1 MATVFTETRTLG
13 ATRRKPSTF
22 KGDLV
27 LMLIALETGVAIGL
41 GLIGQPWSDWTR
53 LDTGITALSRVL
65 AMTGTAFALF
75 SILLSARIP
84 WVERSIGQ
92 DRLIRWHRTLGPYSI
107 WMIFTHVLLVTIGY
121 SMMEQANVVLTFL
134 NITLTMPWMLPA
146 LLGFAFIMM
155 IGVTSYRKIR
165 GKLKYGTWWTIHL
178 YAYLGIALSFM
189 HQIQTGA
196 MFVGK
201 PATQALWINLH
212 LVTLGIVLWFRVLL
226 PLKVSMR
233 HGLRVERV
241 IVENHNTISIVMKGR
256 NLERLGARGG
266 QFFGWRFLT
275 QHFWWESHPYSL
287 SASPHN
293 DRMRITVKSLGDH
306 SHRLTELKPGTR
318 VLIEGPYGVF
328 TADHA
333 TREFVTLIAGGV
345 GITPVRA
352 LLEELHTDADI
363 TLIWR
368 ASTEADLML
377 RDEVERLAQQF
388 NATIHYLVG
397 SREQVRLDVVTLA
410 KLAPNIKQSD
420 VFLCGPEAIVEQAVE
435 SAKALGVRASQIHAE
450 AFAY

>member
-1 MATVFTETRTLG
+1 MR
-13 ATRRKPSTF
+13 ATRRARQKPSTF

-41 GLIGQPWSDWTR
+41 GLIGQPWSDWTT

-92 DRLIRWHRTLGPYSI
+92 DRLIRWHRTLGPYSL
-107 WMIFTHVLLVTIGY
+107 WMIFMHVLLVTVGY
-121 SMMEQANVVLTFL
+121 SMLDGTNIWIEFW
-134 NITLTMPWMLPA
+134 NITFTMSWMVPA
-146 LLGFAFIMM
+146 LLGFAFMMM

-165 GKLKYGTWWTIHL
+165 SKLKYETWWTIHL

-196 MFVGK
+196 MFIGK

-212 LVTLGIVLWFRVLL
+212 LVTLGIVVWFRVLQ
-226 PLKVSMR
+226 PLRVSLR
-233 HGLRVERV
+233 HNLRVERV
-241 IVENHNTISIVMKGR
+241 LTENHNTISVIMKGKR
-256 NLERLGARGG
+256 IDELGARGG
-266 QFFGWRFLT
+266 QFFGWRFLAK
-275 QHFWWESHPYSL
+275 QYWWESHPYSL

-293 DRMRITVKSLGDH
+293 DRLRITVKDLGDH
-306 SHRLTELKPGTR
+306 SRWMADLKPGTR

-328 TADHA
+328 TADQA
-333 TREFVTLIAGGV
+333 TGSSVTLIAGGV

-352 LLEELHTDADI
+352 LLEELPTDSDI

-368 ASTEADLML
+368 ASREADLML
-377 RDEVERLAQQF
+377 RDEVERLAQQHH
-388 NATIHYLVG
+388 AVIHYLVG
-397 SREQVRLDVVTLA
+397 SRHDVALDSATL
-410 KLAPNIKQSD
+410 LRCAPNIRTSD
-420 VFLCGPEAIVEQAVE
+420 VFLCGPEAIVEQAVA
-435 SAKALGVRASQIHAE
+435 SAKALGVRSSQIHAE